1 MSEAVR
7 GDSRSLI
14 ALHAP
19 LGSAAEAFRM
29 LRTSLDF
36 LGSEQPLSSLVVTSS
51 IPSEGKS
58 LVAANLAVVYMQSD
72 AKVCLV
78 DADLRRSTLT
88 REFGCENHGGLTT
101 ALVKAKPLREVI
113 VNDLHGLAF
122 VPSGPIPPN
131 PVELLASPRMG
142 RLMADLSSEYD
153 MVIYDMPPLTVVAD
167 PTVVAPRTDGVLL
180 VARAGHV
187 RTDQVKAAHALLA
200 RNKAR
205 VLGVVLNGVRQRGK
219 DSYDYYGDS
228 RRGPWWKRGQPV

>member
-7 GDSRSLI
+7 GDNRSLI

-19 LGSAAEAFRM
+19 LGLAAEAFRM

-36 LGSEQPLSSLVVTSS
+36 LGSEQPLSSIVVTSS

-58 LVAANLAVVYMQSD
+58 LIAANLAIVYMQSG
-72 AKVCLV
+72 AKTCLV
-78 DADLRRSTLT
+78 DADLRRSALT
-88 REFGCENHGGLTT
+88 REFGCENQGGLTT

-113 VNDLHGLAF
+113 VHDLFGLAF

-142 RLMADLSSEYD
+142 RIMADLSSEYD

-200 RNKAR
+200 RNKSR
-205 VLGVVLNGVRQRGK
+205 VLGVVLNGVRQSGR
-219 DSYDYYGDS
+219 DSYGYYGDS
-228 RRGPWWKRGQPV
+228 RRGRKRGQAV

>member
-1 MSEAVR
+1 MSDPVR
-7 GDSRSLI
+7 PNDRNLA
-14 ALHAP
+14 ALNAP
-19 LGSAAEAFRM
+19 LGPAAEAFRM

-36 LGSEQPLSSLVVTSS
+36 LGTEQSLSSIVVTSS
-51 IPSEGKS
+51 VPGEGKS
-58 LVAANLAVVYMQSD
+58 LVAANLAIVYMQSG
-72 AKVCLV
+72 AKICLV
-78 DADLRRSTLT
+78 DADLRRATLS
-88 REFGCENHGGLTT
+88 RDFDCERCYGLTT

-113 VNDLHGLAF
+113 VTDLFGLAF
-122 VPSGPIPPN
+122 LPSGPIPPN

-142 RLMADLSSEYD
+142 RLMADLAAEYD

-205 VLGVVLNGVRQRGK
+205 VLGVVLNGVRQRGR
-219 DSYDYYGDS
+219 DSYDYYGGS
-228 RRGPWWKRGQPV
+228 RREPGRNRGQAV